1 MNSHI
6 YSFDEFIAEGK
17 LTFKRKYTES
27 HPELTVGDIAPV
39 REKIISFVAEKGG
52 VTVNELKEFINL
64 MNEEIG
70 SKTTYDWVRKNG
82 KYFNKR
88 GLGENQVIS
97 LSAVGKKVHS
107 ASKKN
112 EV

>member
-1 MNSHI
+1 MSNHV
-6 YSFDEFIAEGK
+6 YTFEEFIAEGK
-17 LTFKRKYTES
+17 LTVKRKYTES

-39 REKIISFVAEKGG
+39 REKIISFIAEKGE

-70 SKTTYDWVRKNG
+70 TKTTYDWVRKNG

-88 GLGENQVIS
+88 GLGENQVIT
-97 LSAVGKKVHS
+97 LSDVGKKVHS
-107 ASKKN
+107 ASTKN
-112 EV
+112 AI